1 MHKRA
6 ERIPPQAAK
15 KVLGVNHS
23 AREPLVAR
31 IDQAVQA
38 LAPLRRSLHQRLHP
52 GIAAH
57 DAIECDDIG
66 RWNAGREID
75 EIADLK
81 GDALT
86 HALACRLF
94 ARRSEIGR
102 RDIDARRRAR
112 TGLEQLELDRA
123 YATADVEYRA
133 LFHAGAYQRVHQRP

>member
-1 MHKRA
+1 
-6 ERIPPQAAK
+6 QLAAR
-15 KVLGVNHS
+15 N
-23 AREPLVAR
+23 
-31 IDQAVQA
+31 DQAGQPQ
-38 LAPLRRSLHQRLHP
+38 APLRRSLHKRLHP
-52 GIAAH
+52 DIAAN

-86 HALACRLF
+86 RALACRLF

-102 RDIDARRRAR
+102 RDMDARRRTR

-123 YATADVEYRA
+123 YATADVEYRV
-133 LFHAGAYQRVHQRP
+133 LFHAGA